1 MRKEVDDVAAMVFP
15 VDYQNVRTKPLPF
28 IQTSDHSQRALS
40 RPSLSKAES
49 PCCTASRHHTS
60 SMTGPEAED
69 CEIIESRTG
78 SHDCH
83 ECLFS
88 RKLIRD
94 YCIYA
99 HLLR

>member
-1 MRKEVDDVAAMVFP
+1 MRKEVDDITAVVFP
-15 VDYQNVRTKPLPF
+15 VDCQNVRIKPLPF
-28 IQTSDHSQRALS
+28 IQTSDHSQRALI

-60 SMTGPEAED
+60 SMNGPEAKD
-69 CEIIESRTG
+69 CEIRVSRTG

-83 ECLFS
+83 ECWFS
-88 RKLIRD
+88 RKLVKD
-94 YCIYA
+94 YCIHA